1 MRNKDIKKRLRRV
14 RIYFGSMLVMIS
26 ASQLFETIV
35 VCTEYENVLNSEV
48 WQIIFL
54 VKAQFV
60 ILVNLFFNT
69 LIAIVVLPQMR
80 KNLGFTSM
88 TIAAIFMLAVFE
100 LIMIVRIFIIAC
112 QNHMKQADN
121 QGDGFKYTMIVY
133 FTCCEMVLYMIL
145 IFEIVHQVLRMSGKN
160 SRRQ

>member
-1 MRNKDIKKRLRRV
+1 MKKRLRRV

-26 ASQLFETIV
+26 ASQIFKTTT
-35 VCTEYENVLNSEV
+35 VCIDHEDVLNNEV
-48 WQIIFL
+48 WLIIFL
-54 VKAQFV
+54 VKAELV

-80 KNLGFTSM
+80 KNLGYTSM

-100 LIMIVRIFIIAC
+100 LIMIVRIFIIAF
-112 QNHMKQADN
+112 QNRMKQKDN
-121 QGDGFKYTMIVY
+121 HDDGFKYLMIVY

-145 IFEIVHQVLRMSGKN
+145 IFEIMHQVLRMSGLN
-160 SRRQ
+160 SRRK

>member
-1 MRNKDIKKRLRRV
+1 MKKRLRRV

-26 ASQLFETIV
+26 ASQIFETTT
-35 VCTEYENVLNSEV
+35 VCIDHEDVLNNEV
-48 WQIIFL
+48 WLIIFL
-54 VKAQFV
+54 VKAELV
-60 ILVNLFFNT
+60 ILVNLSFNT

-80 KNLGFTSM
+80 KNLGYTSM

-145 IFEIVHQVLRMSGKN
+145 IFEIMHQVLRMSGLN
-160 SRRQ
+160 SRRK